1 MKRFSIPRQR
11 AFTLVEILIA
21 VAIFGAVMIAIYSS
35 WSSIL
40 RGTQIGQVA
49 AAEAQRSRV
58 AVRALENSLV
68 SLQMFQANIGYYYF
82 FTDTGGDFASLS
94 FVARLAKSFPRSGD
108 FGDQVLRRLTFTVEP
123 GTNRENVLVLRQNPV
138 LFDTS
143 VDEEENP
150 LVLARHVKVFTLE
163 FWGPRS
169 KDWEPE
175 WLYTNQ
181 LPNLIRFTLGF
192 GQPNQKVLKPEE
204 VVTRVVTLSAVPIP
218 MGLQNG
224 GAAQTGPPIPNPN
237 LNPNRPVVP
246 GNQNPRRGR
255 NLSE

>member
-1 MKRFSIPRQR
+1 MSFLKARTQR
-11 AFTLVEILIA
+11 AFTLVEIMIA
-21 VAIFGAVMIAIYSS
+21 LAIFVVVMIAIYSS

-40 RGTQIGQVA
+40 RGSRIGLEA

-68 SLQMFQANIGYYYF
+68 SLEMFQANIRHYYF
-82 FTDTGGDFASLS
+82 FADTSGDFASLS
-94 FVARLAKSFPRSGD
+94 FVARLPQSFPRSGD
-108 FGDQVLRRLTFTVEP
+108 FGDQVVRRLAFTVEP
-123 GTNRENVLVLRQNPV
+123 GTNSENVLVLRQNPI
-138 LFDTS
+138 LFDPS

-150 LVLARHVKVFTLE
+150 LVLGRNVRVFTLE

-181 LPNLIRFTLGF
+181 LPNLVRFTLGF
-192 GQPNQKVLKPEE
+192 GQPNQKILKPEE
-204 VVTRVVTLSAVPIP
+204 VVTRVVTLSAVSIP

-224 GAAQTGPPIPNPN
+224 GAAQAGLPIPNPK
-237 LNPNRPVVP
+237 LNPNQPVVP
-246 GNQNPRRGR
+246 GNRNPSRGR
-255 NLSE
+255 NLSQ